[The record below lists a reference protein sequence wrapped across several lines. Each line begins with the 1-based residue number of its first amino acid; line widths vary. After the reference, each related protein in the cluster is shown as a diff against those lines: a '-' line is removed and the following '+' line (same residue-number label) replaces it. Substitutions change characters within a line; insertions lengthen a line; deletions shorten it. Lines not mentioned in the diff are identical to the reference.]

1 MGLILKHSLFLL
13 AGIAGVLAVTSPVS
27 AAQDDFVGRLKTCK
41 EVTSIVQRA
50 QCFDT
55 ALDDYDLNTLQR
67 SDAGKTGNG
76 WKLATS
82 KSTLTDN
89 LNVTL
94 TLGANDRF
102 TTKNSLQVRPSLVL
116 ACNEGRLITYIS
128 WASQIS
134 RLDIKNDN
142 ETNVANTRFGTE
154 PVVAERWLLSTDK
167 TATFIPN
174 PVEFNKK
181 VLNPSGLYIVKLW
194 PNAYY
199 DTISA
204 TFDVR
209 GLGEKYQALKDA
221 CKLP

>member
-1 MGLILKHSLFLL
+1 MKHSLFLL
-13 AGIAGVLAVTSPVS
+13 AGVAGFLFITSPAS

-41 EVTSIVQRA
+41 AINSIVQRA

-55 ALDDYDLNTLQR
+55 ALDDYDLNTLER
-67 SDAGKTGNG
+67 NDAGKTENG

-89 LNVTL
+89 LNVTIS
-94 TLGANDRF
+94 LGANDRF
-102 TTKNSLQVRPSLVL
+102 TTKDGLQVRPSLVL
-116 ACNEGRLITYIS
+116 ACNEGRPISYIS

-134 RLDIKNDN
+134 RLDIRNDN

-181 VLNPSGLYIVKLW
+181 ALNPSGLYIVKLW

-209 GLGEKYQALKDA
+209 GLSEKFQTLKTA
-221 CKLP
+221 CRLP